1 MTDDVLLTRGEFA
14 RCAGYVRSYVTRLAE
29 HGRLVLC
36 GDGRKVW
43 LNASIERIKETKDP
57 SRSSDQAR
65 AAAAKRHQPDA
76 QPSTGAP
83 IAAEAADG
91 PAGPSAAS
99 QADSDDIAT
108 PAGRYADWRVRSER
122 AKALAA
128 ERDLAISLGD
138 LLRSDDVRAAVSAA
152 FTEAR
157 SRLEC
162 LPDQLAPVLAGL
174 PSEQAVRMRLTDEFE
189 LVLDEL
195 SRQLKT
201 AAEVPSHA

>member
-1 MTDDVLLTRGEFA
+1 MPVELLTRAEFA
-14 RCAGYVRSYVTRLAE
+14 RRAGYQRSYVTRLGQQ
-29 HGRLVLC
+29 GRLVLSD
-36 GDGRKVW
+36 DGRKVW
-43 LNASIERIKETKDP
+43 LNASVAQIKSTKDP

-76 QPSTGAP
+76 EPSTGAP
-83 IAAEAADG
+83 IAPEAADS
-91 PAGPSAAS
+91 PAGASAAS
-99 QADSDDIAT
+99 QADGDDVAT
-108 PAGRYADWRVRSER
+108 PSGRYADWRVRSER

-189 LVLDEL
+189 LVLEEL

-201 AAEVPSHA
+201 ASEAPSHA